1 MKRRT
6 TEADVVAKV
15 ADDYRERGYDV
26 IVEPAGPHVP
36 DFLLGYRPD
45 LIARSANDSV
55 VVEVKVG
62 TQTSVADR
70 FREIAERVNRQPGW
84 RFSLVFVNP
93 DQPDQISAEAL
104 PTLPQLQDRV
114 RNAEMLVQTGQIE
127 AAFLLSWSA
136 LEGIMRLLGQRAHL
150 PVENLPPSTLFR
162 ELYSAGEISRNQFE
176 QLLRLLPLRNQ
187 LVHGFGRTAAVEV
200 GQLQE
205 LVRLLLTELME
216 PGDTTRSA

>member
-1 MKRRT
+1 
-6 TEADVVAKV
+6 
-15 ADDYRERGYDV
+15 
-26 IVEPAGPHVP
+26 
-36 DFLLGYRPD
+36 

-62 TQTSVADR
+62 THTSVADR
-70 FREIAERVNRQPGW
+70 FREIAERVNHQPGW

-93 DQPDQISAEAL
+93 EQPDQISAEAL
-104 PTLPQLQDRV
+104 PTLPQLQERV
-114 RNAEMLVQTGQIE
+114 RNAEALVQAGQIE

-136 LEGIMRLLGQRAHL
+136 LEGILRLLGQRAQL
-150 PVENLPPSTLFR
+150 PVENLPPSTLLR
-162 ELYSAGEISRNQFE
+162 ELYSAGEISRIQFE

-187 LVHGFGRTAAVEV
+187 LVHGFSRTAAIEV

-205 LVRLLLTELME
+205 SVRLLLTELTE